1 MSSNAIFVGRRALL
15 RSLLLVFAGV
25 CTPAT
30 GVQALTAG
38 PPTPLPAQ
46 PMATPFSAGSSPELC
61 TTCLDQPACARIL
74 HLLDTRPTTLMTVP
88 DIAGCLALSSVEVQA
103 GADRLF
109 RMGLLR
115 RVSVGALAF
124 YGITDDAGKQKTVRR
139 FRDWCDEQREHWAAL
154 QKVVG

>member
-1 MSSNAIFVGRRALL
+1 MSSKAIFVGRRALL
-15 RSLLLVFAGV
+15 RSLLLVLAGV

-30 GVQALTAG
+30 GVQALTAS
-38 PPTPLPAQ
+38 PPAPQVQ
-46 PMATPFSAGSSPELC
+46 PQAAPFGASSSPELC

-103 GADRLF
+103 GADRLY

-115 RVSVGALAF
+115 RVSVGELAF
-124 YGITDDAGKQKTVRR
+124 YGITDDAGRQKTVWR
-139 FRDWCDEQREHWAAL
+139 FRDWCNEQRQHWAAL
-154 QKVVG
+154 QKVVE